1 MGNRKRI
8 IVNKGDLKVIL
19 EREQKYG
26 QMMGY
31 IMQESNCSW
40 KQAKKIFE
48 IGRVE
53 RAIAR
58 EFKLINTI

>member
-1 MGNRKRI
+1 MGTRKRI
-8 IVNKGDLKVIL
+8 SVNKGDLKVIL
-19 EREQKYG
+19 DREQKYG

-31 IMQESNCSW
+31 IMHESNCSW

-58 EFKLINTI
+58 EFKLINTL

>member
-8 IVNKGDLKVIL
+8 SVNKGDLKVIL

-31 IMQESNCSW
+31 IMQENQCNW

-48 IGRVE
+48 RGRLE

-58 EFKLINTI
+58 EFKLIDTL

>member
-8 IVNKGDLKVIL
+8 SVNKGDLKVIL

-31 IMQESNCSW
+31 IMQENTCSW